1 MRHISRISLIKY
13 VKNFDFTHPRWDNLP
28 MGFPDCDTSG
38 LTQKQDRHLFDAIKT
53 EWIVEGGGQGYFVK
67 AVARRTAIAA
77 AVIFVLFAGGRLITS
92 SQITTNTVSAKTVS
106 QTVGDFV
113 EATMSAVFRK

>member
-1 MRHISRISLIKY
+1 MNLKQYI
-13 VKNFDFTHPRWDNLP
+13 NQFDFTNPCWKNLP

-38 LTQKQDRHLFDAIKT
+38 LTQKQDRHLYNAIKT
-53 EWIVEGGGQGYFVK
+53 EWIVEGGGRGYMVK
-67 AVARRTAIAA
+67 AVAKRMAVIAA
-77 AVIFVLFAGGRLITS
+77 IIFVLLAGGRLITS